1 MDPINQMLSP
11 FVPQAMLVVALVAF
25 VRYALSK
32 RKVDL
37 DGWPVVLLAAL
48 LSAFVCLWTQ
58 RRVGAVDWMKLALD
72 APAVLIL
79 SAGGTA
85 WAKRLRGAPKSES
98 DTNIAEA
105 VAIMSETLNTFG
117 AQPVKADAKMDLN
130 VDGSALARA
139 TTARPAVGDLT
150 AEDFSFTANPD
161 PDFPE
166 AAPSP
171 PAPAT
176 P

>member
-25 VRYALSK
+25 VRYGLSK

-85 WAKRLRGAPKSES
+85 WAKRLRGAPKSEEEDAS
-98 DTNIAEA
+98 SVAATVGEKLVALATRPMQVSA
-105 VAIMSETLNTFG
+105 VVEVEG
-117 AQPVKADAKMDLN
+117 E
-130 VDGSALARA
+130 ALARTLEA
-139 TTARPAVGDLT
+139 ANARGGLSAD
-150 AEDFSFTANPD
+150 DFSFAKD
-161 PDFPE
+161 AEPDFPD
-166 AAPSP
+166 APPVP
-171 PAPAT
+171 PAPVA